1 MRRCTKKRKIIK
13 CVILF
18 IVTVS
23 LLGCDA
29 VKKVTGYPGSEQ
41 EGARPTASRP
51 TTVDNT
57 DFYQICAYGKK
68 SQVSKAL
75 KQGASANALDKDGF
89 PPIFHAVL
97 GTPSLYAEGIANIQT
112 ALRQDDDK
120 ALYQQLDQAPMQTGN
135 FEAVQLLLKNGANVQ
150 LKDRND
156 RSIFTYAALFCSDV
170 RILQAL
176 VAAGADHTE
185 TLAAQFQQ
193 PLLNFASFT
202 NTSPECVAYLAELNG
217 NVGQGNQ
224 YGTTPIMWAAM
235 YNPNPQVIDA
245 LIKAGA
251 DINDPGHKDGYTP
264 LHWAVRCNRSSLVAE
279 HLITLGADINKKD
292 KYDSTPLLWAV
303 CNKNPK
309 DVLEEFS
316 SISERSSYDSL
327 LKYLDEFQQE
337 GKPELVPLLL
347 KYNPTT
353 ESVIEAYELAYVLSP
368 AEIANAL
375 LAKLDQTDS
384 ITYGTEDLEL
394 LCLSKD
400 EQKIQPLAQV
410 LLKPDNL
417 ADIGLENTSY
427 LLTLASIY
435 GNEAALKVLVNDFGI
450 TADYPS
456 AFVAISSAKNQACL
470 ELVLQASNAVNRQ
483 DGNGKTLL
491 YHAVDQ
497 GNVAAVKA
505 LLANGAKIDM
515 RVGNNYHTELIAA
528 VSRERPNTEIV
539 RILIN
544 AGADVNARDKD
555 GASVL
560 IYAVSKNR
568 TTEAAKIL
576 INAGADKT
584 TKYSGKYPY
593 QWCNY
598 YIDDTD
604 VYTTLRNAA
613 PSYSYW

>member
-1 MRRCTKKRKIIK
+1 MKGHLNKII
-13 CVILF
+13 F
-18 IVTVS
+18 
-23 LLGCDA
+23 LGFMAAALVLTSCDA
-29 VKKVTGYPGSEQ
+29 VKKASGYPGSDGV
-41 EGARPTASRP
+41 GARATGAKPTQID
-51 TTVDNT
+51 TT
-57 DFYQICAYGKK
+57 DFYQLCAYGKK
-68 SQVSKAL
+68 SEVAKAI
-75 KQGASANALDKDGF
+75 KKGSSVNALDKNGF
-89 PPIFHAVL
+89 SPLFHAVL
-97 GTPSLYAEGIANIQT
+97 GTPTVYAEGISRIQT

-120 ALYQQLDQAPMQTGN
+120 ALYESLDATPIQTGN
-135 FEAVQLLLKNGANVQ
+135 FEVVELLLKNGANVQ
-150 LKDRND
+150 LKDRNQ
-156 RSIFTYAALFCSDV
+156 RSAFAYAALFCSDV

-176 VAAGADHTE
+176 VNAGADHTE
-185 TLAAQFQQ
+185 TLAAQYQQ

-202 NTSPECVAYLAELNG
+202 NTSPECISYLVKLNG

-245 LIKAGA
+245 LIAAGA

-279 HLITLGADINKKD
+279 HLIIQGADINKKD
-292 KYDSTPLLWAV
+292 KYDSTPLLWAI

-309 DVLEEFS
+309 DVLAEFTS
-316 SISERSSYDSL
+316 LSKRSSYDSL
-327 LKYLDEFQQE
+327 LKYLEEFQQE
-337 GKPELVPLLL
+337 GKPQLVPLLL

-353 ESVIEAYELAYVLSP
+353 ESVIEAYELAYALAP

-384 ITYGTEDLEL
+384 VIYDTEYLEL

-400 EQKIQPLAQV
+400 EQKIQALAQV
-410 LLKPDNL
+410 LLKPENK

-427 LLTLASIY
+427 LLTFASIY
-435 GNEAALKVLVNDFGI
+435 GNETALKVLINDFGI
-450 TADYPS
+450 TADYSS
-456 AFVAISSAKNQACL
+456 AFVAISSVKNQACL
-470 ELVLQASNAVNRQ
+470 ELVLQASNVVNRQ

-505 LLANGAKIDM
+505 LLSNGAKIDM
-515 RVGNNYHTELIAA
+515 RSGNSYHTELIAA
-528 VSRERPNTEIV
+528 VSRERPNVEIV
-539 RILIN
+539 RTLIN

-560 IYAVSKNR
+560 IYAVRNNH
-568 TTEAAKIL
+568 TTDAAKIL
-576 INAGADKT
+576 ITAGADKT
-584 TKYSGKYPY
+584 AKYSSKYPY

-598 YIDDTD
+598 YIQNTD
-604 VYTTLRNAA
+604 VYTTLYKAA
-613 PSYSYW
+613 PSYYYW

>member
-1 MRRCTKKRKIIK
+1 MKKNVIK
-13 CVILF
+13 
-18 IVTVS
+18 VTS
-23 LLGCDA
+23 LSLLLAVGLGSILGCDA
-29 VKKVTGYPGSEQ
+29 VKKASGYPGSNEV
-41 EGARPTASRP
+41 GARAVAERPTA
-51 TTVDNT
+51 VDNT
-57 DFYQICAYGKK
+57 NFYQLCAYGKK
-68 SQVSKAL
+68 SQIQKAI
-75 KQGASANALDKDGF
+75 KQGNSVNALDQNGF
-89 PPIFHAVL
+89 PPIFHAIL
-97 GTPSLYAEGIANIQT
+97 GNPGLYAEGITRIQA
-112 ALRQDDDK
+112 ALRQDDDTV
-120 ALYQQLDQAPMQTGN
+120 LYQQLDSTPIQEGN

-193 PLLNFASFT
+193 ALLNFASFT
-202 NTSPECVAYLAELNG
+202 NTSPECISYLVQLNG

-251 DINDPGHKDGYTP
+251 DINDPSHKDGYTP
-264 LHWAVRCNRSSLVAE
+264 LHWAIRCNRSSLVAE
-279 HLITLGADINKKD
+279 HLITLGADINRED
-292 KYDSTPLLWAV
+292 KYGSTPLLWAI

-316 SISERSSYDSL
+316 SISKRSSYDSL

-353 ESVIEAYELAYVLSP
+353 ESIIEAYELAYVLSP
-368 AEIANAL
+368 ADIANAL
-375 LAKLDQTDS
+375 LTKLDQTES
-384 ITYGTEDLEL
+384 VTYDTEDLEL

-400 EQKIQPLAQV
+400 EQKIQPLVQV
-410 LLKPDNL
+410 LLKPENR
-417 ADIGLENTSY
+417 ADIGLEDTSY

-450 TADYPS
+450 TADYSS

-497 GNVAAVKA
+497 GNLAAVKA
-505 LLANGAKIDM
+505 LLAKGAKIDM
-515 RVGNNYHTELIAA
+515 RVGTNYHTELIAA
-528 VSRERPNTEIV
+528 VCRERPNAEIV
-539 RILIN
+539 RTLIN

-604 VYTTLRNAA
+604 VYTTLYNAVR
-613 PSYSYW
+613 SYSYW

>member
-1 MRRCTKKRKIIK
+1 MKRCTRGSMIAG
-13 CVILF
+13 F
-18 IVTVS
+18 AM
-23 LLGCDA
+23 LLVVAAGLPSCDA
-29 VKKVTGYPGSEQ
+29 VKKVTGYPGSDQ
-41 EGARPTASRP
+41 EGARATASRP
-51 TTVDNT
+51 ATVDNT
-57 DFYQICAYGKK
+57 DFYQLCAYGKK
-68 SQVSKAL
+68 SQIAKAI
-75 KQGASANALDKDGF
+75 KQGFSVNALDQNGF

-97 GTPSLYAEGIANIQT
+97 GTPTIYAEGIANIQT
-112 ALRQDDDK
+112 ALRQDNDK
-120 ALYQQLDQAPMQTGN
+120 ALYQQLDDTPIQEGN

-150 LKDRND
+150 LRDRND

-176 VAAGADHTE
+176 VDAGADHTE
-185 TLAAQFQQ
+185 TLAAQYQQ

-202 NTSPECVAYLAELNG
+202 NTSPECVAYLVQLNG

-292 KYDSTPLLWAV
+292 KYGSTPLLWAV

-309 DVLEEFS
+309 DVLAEFS

-337 GKPELVPLLL
+337 GKPQLVPLLL

-353 ESVIEAYELAYVLSP
+353 ESIIEAYELAYVLCP
-368 AEIANAL
+368 ADIANAL
-375 LAKLDQTDS
+375 LTKLDQTDS
-384 ITYGTEDLEL
+384 VVYGTEDLEL

-400 EQKIQPLAQV
+400 EEKIQPLAQV
-410 LLKPDNL
+410 LLKPENR
-417 ADIGLENTSY
+417 ADIGLEDTSY

-450 TADYPS
+450 TADYRS
-456 AFVAISSAKNQACL
+456 AFVAISSAKNQTCL

-505 LLANGAKIDM
+505 LLSNGAKIDM

-528 VSRERPNTEIV
+528 VNREQPNTEIV

-555 GASVL
+555 GATVL
-560 IYAVSKNR
+560 VYAVSKNR

-584 TKYSGKYPY
+584 AKYSGRYPY

-604 VYTTLRNAA
+604 VYTTLRNAVS
-613 PSYSYW
+613 SYSYW